1 MKICK
6 DCGLSKPLSEYHKK
20 KDTKDGL
27 RTSCKVCR
35 SVSSKQWY
43 EDNKERRLVKSREWN
58 SNNKE
63 RRRHNNNAWWRNN
76 PDKRYKKFKKF
87 HENNPAKNS
96 EYVAKRRAA
105 RIQRTPQWLNEDQ
118 LWFIKEIYELAQLR
132 TKVTGV
138 EHHVD
143 HIVPLKGKD
152 VSGLHLPWNLQV
164 IPWYEN
170 LSKSNKTGA
179 LNANL

>member
-1 MKICK
+1 MKHCN
-6 DCGLSKPLSEYHKK
+6 DCDTTKELSEFYLSRTTPTGYMFKCKECSKAAKRKWAKANRERLREYDYNYSQKEERKLYKK
-20 KDTKDGL
+20 KY
-27 RTSCKVCR
+27 TSEH
-35 SVSSKQWY
+35 QQQ
-43 EDNKERRLVKSREWN
+43 NKALWN
-58 SNNKE
+58 
-63 RRRHNNNAWWRNN
+63 H
-76 PDKRYKKFKKF
+76 
-87 HENNPAKNS
+87 KNS
-96 EYVAKRRAA
+96 IHRAKKL
-105 RIQRTPQWLNEDQ
+105 QRTPQWLNEDQ

>member
-1 MKICK
+1 MKKCSTCK
-6 DCGLSKPLSEYHKK
+6 KEQPLDFFYKRAKSPDGYMNRCKECSKLYKRKWAAQNKEKIREYDTEYRKRQDRQEYMKQYLSEH
-20 KDTKDGL
+20 
-27 RTSCKVCR
+27 
-35 SVSSKQWY
+35 QQQ
-43 EDNKERRLVKSREWN
+43 NKALWN
-58 SNNKE
+58 
-63 RRRHNNNAWWRNN
+63 H
-76 PDKRYKKFKKF
+76 
-87 HENNPAKNS
+87 KNS
-96 EYVAKRRAA
+96 IHRAKKL
-105 RIQRTPQWLNEDQ
+105 QRTPQWLNEDQ